1 MKTKYTVDYRPLN
14 SIFDG
19 DKTTLVDM
27 QETVI
32 HIDTNTNMATYIK
45 REYIFEKALEDKHS

>member
-1 MKTKYTVDYRPLN
+1 MII

-19 DKTTLVDM
+19 DKTTLVNM

-32 HIDTNTNMATYIK
+32 RIDTNTNMATYII
-45 REYIFEKALEDKHS
+45 REYIFEKHYRTNTRDIAS